1 MRADDKGSGT
11 LLRAVEMSAVSVG
24 RMPARIGFLLLAA
37 VCAAALAGCGFH
49 LKGGPDVPEAFSR
62 LKLSG
67 DDPQLIDALGEML
80 ERNGASVT
88 ADETAAEIRIVRS
101 DYRKTV
107 QTVDAQGIATGY
119 AYRYTVEYRILDGQ
133 GAVLV
138 PDGLLSQVGS
148 LRYEARNELEIED
161 EEAFMKR
168 QMTNEIAERI
178 VRRLRWL

>member
-1 MRADDKGSGT
+1 MTADGKDSVI
-11 LLRAVEMSAVSVG
+11 LLRAVEMAAVSVG
-24 RMPARIGFLLLAA
+24 QMPARIAFLLLVA

-67 DDPQLIDALGEML
+67 DDPQLIDTLREML

-107 QTVDAQGIATGY
+107 ETVDDRGVATGY
-119 AYRYTVEYRILDGQ
+119 AYRYTVEYRILDGH

-138 PDGLLSQVGS
+138 PDGLLSQVAS
-148 LRYEARNELEIED
+148 LRYEAGNELEIED
-161 EEAFMKR
+161 EETFMKR
-168 QMTNEIAERI
+168 QMTSEIAERI
-178 VRRLRWL
+178 IRQLRWL